1 MNAARKRSSR
11 LPNWRRLFS
20 GATLHTY
27 ASGWSLTEGDAA
39 AASDRVARPSAG
51 VVRPRGASCGGLRI
65 RRRVIVNVKQL
76 AREGGLAPSP
86 WMVLTEATNP
96 ADNLLVE
103 IVGWCIARYSVRSE

>member
-1 MNAARKRSSR
+1 MHQDGVLQK
-11 LPNWRRLFS
+11 
-20 GATLHTY
+20 ATLLRHQIGSLALPLGSSDHEALRAAVCAY
-27 ASGWSLTEGDAA
+27 ADELKRLGWPPE
-39 AASDRVARPSAG
+39 
-51 VVRPRGASCGGLRI
+51 
-65 RRRVIVNVKQL
+65 RVIVNVKQL